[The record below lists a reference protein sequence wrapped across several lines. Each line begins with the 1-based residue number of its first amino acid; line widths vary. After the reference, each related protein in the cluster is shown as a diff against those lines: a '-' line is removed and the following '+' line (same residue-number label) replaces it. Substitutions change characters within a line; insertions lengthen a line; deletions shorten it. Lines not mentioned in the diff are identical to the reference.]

1 MQSRSYFSGD
11 DGQIDLFVAIHDVG
25 RIGALNVVFHYL
37 ARGEPFTAVSID
49 NHINPSAKAQ
59 LAAIRRASLGAGLAA
74 SCLTVIMCPRYVFAR
89 QESYTFPSVGTNNLN
104 GNNLSVSVRMMR
116 WVVWIFFC
124 FMAFLTVGAV
134 SIAAPLPRSIL
145 VLNESGMVGPFYRD
159 AYDALRSTVTANSS
173 QPVSINLEQL
183 ELERFGGD
191 HYEKTLKTYLES
203 KYVDKPIGVIVAL
216 GFGALDFVLRLRTE
230 MFAGVPV
237 VFAMVD
243 DVALQRLNIP
253 PDVTGRTSRVRFQDF
268 LDAAHIVV
276 PGLQRIAIVG
286 DRWEKQTAFRQLQK
300 EIPATSAALEIIDLV
315 GLPMRELKKR
325 VAVLPERTAIAYTSI
340 FSDGEGISYPPVDAL
355 RLVAEVA
362 NRPIV
367 VAAETFL
374 GGGAVGGYVLTPTAV
389 GKGAAD
395 LALRILR
402 AYLGWVELGILNFAE
417 LSECSGIDSMEAS
430 MPKPCSVDLRER
442 VLEAVMTGASRR
454 EAAERFEISASS
466 AVKWLQRWDK
476 TGSIAAKPTG
486 GSTSPLEKHANFLL
500 GLIAE
505 QPDLT
510 LDEVVAA
517 MRGRRIKGSRS
528 AVWRLFD
535 RHGIG
540 FKKKPAGSGARA
552 SRCGA
557 RTSALDAKAGRV

>member
-1 MQSRSYFSGD
+1 MKPE
-11 DGQIDLFVAIHDVG
+11 V
-25 RIGALNVVFHYL
+25 
-37 ARGEPFTAVSID
+37 
-49 NHINPSAKAQ
+49 
-59 LAAIRRASLGAGLAA
+59 
-74 SCLTVIMCPRYVFAR
+74 PRM
-89 QESYTFPSVGTNNLN
+89 L
-104 GNNLSVSVRMMR
+104 
-116 WVVWIFFC
+116 
-124 FMAFLTVGAV
+124 
-134 SIAAPLPRSIL
+134 
-145 VLNESGMVGPFYRD
+145 
-159 AYDALRSTVTANSS
+159 
-173 QPVSINLEQL
+173 
-183 ELERFGGD
+183 
-191 HYEKTLKTYLES
+191 
-203 KYVDKPIGVIVAL
+203 
-216 GFGALDFVLRLRTE
+216 
-230 MFAGVPV
+230 
-237 VFAMVD
+237 
-243 DVALQRLNIP
+243 
-253 PDVTGRTSRVRFQDF
+253 
-268 LDAAHIVV
+268 
-276 PGLQRIAIVG
+276 
-286 DRWEKQTAFRQLQK
+286 
-300 EIPATSAALEIIDLV
+300 
-315 GLPMRELKKR
+315 
-325 VAVLPERTAIAYTSI
+325 
-340 FSDGEGISYPPVDAL
+340 
-355 RLVAEVA
+355 
-362 NRPIV
+362 
-367 VAAETFL
+367 
-374 GGGAVGGYVLTPTAV
+374 
-389 GKGAAD
+389 
-395 LALRILR
+395 